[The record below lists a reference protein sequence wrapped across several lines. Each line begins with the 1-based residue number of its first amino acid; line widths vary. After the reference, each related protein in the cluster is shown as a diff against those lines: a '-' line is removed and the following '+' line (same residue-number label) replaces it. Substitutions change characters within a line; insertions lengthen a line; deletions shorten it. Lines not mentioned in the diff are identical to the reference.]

1 MGIPIGKLALYT
13 ACAGIKPHQLLPV
26 MLDVGTDNVQLRE
39 DKFYIGLPQVRDR
52 SSAYDR
58 LVEEFMIAC
67 TKRWGPATLIQFED
81 FGNRNA
87 TRLLRMHQNSFCTF
101 NDDIQG
107 TASVGLA
114 GLYTAL
120 KMTKTK
126 LTDHTFVFM
135 GAGSAGIG
143 IAELICMDMV
153 STEKVTIEEA
163 RKHIFLRDSRGLVV
177 KNRSCGGISSLKEP
191 YAHVWNEEL
200 VDLAEIVTKL
210 KATVLIG
217 VSGQGG
223 VFTQDVCKAMSANC
237 DRPVIMPMSNP
248 TAKAECTAED
258 AFT

>member
-39 DKFYIGLPQVRDR
+39 DKFYIGLPQGRDR
-52 SSAYDR
+52 TPAYDR

-120 KMTKTK
+120 KMTNTK
-126 LTDHTFVFM
+126 LNDHTFVFM

-153 STEKVTIEEA
+153 NTEKVTIEEA
-163 RKHIFLRDSRGLVV
+163 RKHIFLRDSRGLVI
-177 KNRSCGGISSLKEP
+177 KNRSCGGISSLK
-191 YAHVWNEEL
+191 
-200 VDLAEIVTKL
+200 
-210 KATVLIG
+210 
-217 VSGQGG
+217 
-223 VFTQDVCKAMSANC
+223 
-237 DRPVIMPMSNP
+237 
-248 TAKAECTAED
+248 
-258 AFT
+258 